1 MSETKTVRPNDG
13 NQPGVPLS
21 YVFKSR
27 GTTKKPNSAK
37 LPSSRLTS
45 ILSSAAEISV
55 KNCPPRTY
63 QYKRLQFDRHDDS
76 DRDMLNRTSIDNEIL
91 KATRFLRNYFYQTD
105 SEQRIRNKYLKLIEI
120 IYDRDEDERRSRF
133 ENVPKTY
140 QMKSSYKRE
149 DPPASHKMIKEETPK
164 ATEAMVCDCIRKRL
178 TTEEFLM
185 PVDPPE

>member
-13 NQPGVPLS
+13 NQSGVPLS

-91 KATRFLRNYFYQTD
+91 KAIRFLRNYFYQTD
-105 SEQRIRNKYLKLIEI
+105 SEQRIRNKYLNSLK
-120 IYDRDEDERRSRF
+120 
-133 ENVPKTY
+133 
-140 QMKSSYKRE
+140 
-149 DPPASHKMIKEETPK
+149 
-164 ATEAMVCDCIRKRL
+164 
-178 TTEEFLM
+178 
-185 PVDPPE
+185 